1 MKELLTS
8 PEDRPR
14 RDGQGTGPTET
25 DRDRGERAQPC
36 CTMAPRPRAPFF
48 LLLLLLPQLLQVTLQ
63 ARPGLGAQA
72 APQVLDL
79 LSASNQRLAA
89 SSLQPA
95 LSDPTLNE
103 VYILATFKLQAKT
116 SATLFGLYSSSDNS
130 KYLEFTIMGR
140 LNKAILRYLK
150 ADGKLHV
157 VAFHNVQLADGK
169 RRRVLLRLSGLQR
182 GPGAAELYVDC
193 ARLDAAQDL
202 PRAFSALTHGPAPVE
217 LRTFQ
222 RKAQDVL
229 EELKVAIRGSL
240 HQVAGLQDCF
250 LQQSEPGG
258 AAPGDTNWQL
268 LGQVTQLNQ
277 LLGEVKDLL
286 RQQVKETS
294 FLRNTIAECRACGL
308 GAVSSP
314 APTPRPQGFLSS
326 PARSCDSR
334 PCFRGVR
341 CTDTRD
347 GGFQCGPCPEGY
359 TGNGVV
365 CTDVDECAFGP
376 CFPGVRCVNLAPGF
390 RCDPCPPGFT
400 GPPFQGLGPASAR
413 TSKQV
418 CADVDECR
426 NGNGGC
432 VPNSVC
438 TNTLGSYRCGP
449 CKSGFTG
456 DQARGCRAQRSC
468 RRPDLNPCHGS
479 AQCSEDRQG
488 EVTCV
493 CGVGWAGNG
502 LVCGKDVDIDSYP
515 DEELP
520 CAERNCR
527 KDNCKYVPNSGQED
541 ADQDGVGDACD
552 EDADGDGILNEQD
565 NCVLTR
571 NPDQRNSDQDI
582 FGDACDNCRNVLNN
596 DQRDTDG
603 DGKGDA
609 CDDDMDGDG
618 IKNIL
623 DNCPKVT
630 NRDQRDR
637 DGDGVG
643 DPCDSCPDISNPN
656 QSDVDNDLVGD
667 SCDTNQDSDGDG
679 HQDSTDNCPTVI
691 NSAQLDTDKD
701 GLGDECDDDDDDDGI
716 PDAVPPGPDNCR
728 LVPNPGQED
737 ENDDGIGD
745 VCEVDFDQD
754 QVIDRID
761 VCPENAEITL
771 TDFRAYQTVVLDPE
785 GDAQIDPNWVVLNQ
799 GMEIVQTMNS
809 DPGLAV
815 GYTAFNGVDF
825 EGTFHVNTQTDDD
838 YAGFIFGY
846 QDSSSFYVVMWKQT
860 EQTYWQATP
869 FRAVA
874 EPGIQLK
881 AVKSKTGPGEHLR
894 NSLWH
899 TGDTGD
905 QVRLLWKDSR
915 NVGWKD
921 KVSYRWFLQHRPQV
935 GYIRVR
941 FYEGSE
947 LVADS
952 GVTIDTTMRGGRLG
966 VFCFSQENI
975 IWSNLKYRCNDT
987 IPEDFQEFQ
996 THQFDRLDD

>member
-1 MKELLTS
+1 MLATLK
-8 PEDRPR
+8 
-14 RDGQGTGPTET
+14 
-25 DRDRGERAQPC
+25 A
-36 CTMAPRPRAPFF
+36 AF
-48 LLLLLLPQLLQVTLQ
+48 LFLHIFLQSWPLF
-63 ARPGLGAQA
+63 GAQA
-72 APQVLDL
+72 TPQVFDL
-79 LSASNQRLAA
+79 LSSSNQKLVT
-89 SSLQPA
+89 SFLKPI
-95 LSDPTLNE
+95 LMDPTLNE
-103 VYILATFKLQAKT
+103 VYVISTFKLQTKS
-116 SATLFGLYSSSDNS
+116 SATIFGLYSSSDNS
-130 KYLEFTIMGR
+130 KYFEFTVMGR

-150 ADGKLHV
+150 ADGKINLV
-157 VAFHNVQLADGK
+157 VFNNIQLADGK
-169 RRRVLLRLSGLQR
+169 RHRILLRLSNFQR
-182 GPGAAELYVDC
+182 GSSSVELYLDCNQVDTI
-193 ARLDAAQDL
+193 QDL
-202 PRAFSALTHGPAPVE
+202 PRAFSGLSHSSEPVE

-222 RKAQDVL
+222 RKAQDTL
-229 EELKVAIRGSL
+229 EELKLVVRGSL
-240 HQVAGLQDCF
+240 FQVASLQDCF
-250 LQQSEPGG
+250 LQQSDPVTSTST
-258 AAPGDTNWQL
+258 GDINWQL
-268 LGQVTQLNQ
+268 LGQMTQLNKI
-277 LLGEVKDLL
+277 LGEVKDLL

-294 FLRNTIAECRACGL
+294 FLRNTIAECQACDWQLHEDRNNIFFNLCFFVSHLAKDLMVFSEGL
-308 GAVSSP
+308 
-314 APTPRPQGFLSS
+314 TMFNQ
-326 PARSCDSR
+326 CTYH

-341 CTDTRD
+341 C
-347 GGFQCGPCPEGY
+347 
-359 TGNGVV
+359 
-365 CTDVDECAFGP
+365 
-376 CFPGVRCVNLAPGF
+376 VNLTPGF
-390 RCDPCPPGFT
+390 RCDSCPVGFT
-400 GPPFQGLGPASAR
+400 GPMVQGVGVTFAK
-413 TSKQV
+413 THKQI
-418 CADVDECR
+418 CSDIDECR
-426 NGNGGC
+426 NGAC

-438 TNTLGSYRCGP
+438 INTVGSYQCGP

-456 DQARGCRAQRSC
+456 DQIRGCKTDRNC
-468 RRPDLNPCHGS
+468 RNPELNPCS
-479 AQCSEDRQG
+479 VNAQCIEERQG
-488 EVTCV
+488 DVTCV
-493 CGVGWAGNG
+493 CGVGWAGDG
-502 LVCGKDVDIDSYP
+502 FICGKDVDIDSYP

-520 CAERNCR
+520 CSGRNCK

-541 ADQDGVGDACD
+541 ADRDGIGDACD
-552 EDADGDGILNEQD
+552 EDADGDGINNEQD
-565 NCVLTR
+565 NCVLTH
-571 NPDQRNSDQDI
+571 NVDQRNSDQDI
-582 FGDACDNCRNVLNN
+582 FGDACDNCRTVLNN
-596 DQRDTDG
+596 DQKDTDG

-623 DNCPKVT
+623 DNCQKVP

-637 DGDGVG
+637 DNDGVG
-643 DPCDSCPDISNPN
+643 DACDSCPDVSNPN

-691 NSAQLDTDKD
+691 NSSQLDTDKD
-701 GLGDECDDDDDDDGI
+701 GLGDECDDDDDNDGI
-716 PDAVPPGPDNCR
+716 PDLVPPGPDNCR
-728 LVPNPGQED
+728 LVPNPSQED
-737 ENDDGIGD
+737 INSDGVGD
-745 VCEVDFDQD
+745 ICETDFDQD

-761 VCPENAEITL
+761 VCPENAEVTL

-899 TGDTGD
+899 TGDTSD

-996 THQFDRLDD
+996 TQNFERIDK